1 MWAYESV
8 FYQIY
13 PLGFSGA
20 PFENDGVLN
29 HRILK
34 VNDWI
39 PHIKRLGADAIYF
52 SPVFES
58 DTHGYNTRDYTKIDT
73 RLGTNKDFAN
83 VCYNLH
89 NEGIK
94 VVLDGVFNHVGRG
107 FWAFQDVLKNRESSP
122 YINWFAR
129 IDFNGNSNYNDGSNN
144 KESLVNAC
152 DYILYKWRGYTDE
165 EAFIYC
171 NTDGE
176 QHNTITPICR
186 RKADNYEMDLV
197 LRNNIT
203 TKECPWGVYHPSA
216 NLHHIKKENIGLIE
230 VMGMAILPA
239 RLDKEMG
246 ILKNALL
253 NNEAIR
259 LISEIEKHAEW
270 VESWKDNY
278 DITRGNVDEIIKSE
292 IGKVF
297 VQVLECA
304 GVYKTDEKGRE
315 AFIRFT
321 NNLT

>member
-1 MWAYESV
+1 MARAEYVYTFDMGQFGDVKAGILNWPMSV
-8 FYQIY
+8 IR
-13 PLGFSGA
+13 PS
-20 PFENDGVLN
+20 
-29 HRILK
+29 
-34 VNDWI
+34 
-39 PHIKRLGADAIYF
+39 
-52 SPVFES
+52 
-58 DTHGYNTRDYTKIDT
+58 
-73 RLGTNKDFAN
+73 
-83 VCYNLH
+83 
-89 NEGIK
+89 
-94 VVLDGVFNHVGRG
+94 
-107 FWAFQDVLKNRESSP
+107 
-122 YINWFAR
+122 
-129 IDFNGNSNYNDGSNN
+129 SNN